1 MEPAVKEPEAP
12 QPASLPP
19 SGRDVLPVVVKVRQ
33 PPPRAFQIR
42 KEDADKH
49 GYTRGC
55 AGCSSW
61 FRGLGRQ
68 PHTAACRERFA
79 ELLKN
84 EARFKNAL
92 IRKEEYEE
100 MIEKKRARKE
110 NKKDDGN
117 KDEEM
122 RE

>member
-1 MEPAVKEPEAP
+1 M
-12 QPASLPP
+12 
-19 SGRDVLPVVVKVRQ
+19 
-33 PPPRAFQIR
+33 
-42 KEDADKH
+42 
-49 GYTRGC
+49 
-55 AGCSSW
+55 SW

-68 PHTAACRERFA
+68 PHPAACRERFA

-92 IRKEEYEE
+92 LRKEEYEE

-110 NKKDDGN
+110 KKKEDGN

-122 RE
+122 HEPKGVKEPDLGAVVKGRSSSAHLNTIVKLCLGYQVVGRRQLAEYWLAS